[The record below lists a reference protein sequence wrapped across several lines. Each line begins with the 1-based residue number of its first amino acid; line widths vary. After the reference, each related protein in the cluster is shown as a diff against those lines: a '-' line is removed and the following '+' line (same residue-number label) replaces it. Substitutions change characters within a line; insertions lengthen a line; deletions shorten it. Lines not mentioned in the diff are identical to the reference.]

1 MKIYIYTAMSLYYA
15 RMCKFGLVIIP
26 FENSFNLCLVRLLA
40 ISGRSQ
46 VIIRHCM
53 KCPESFTVPFYV

>member
-1 MKIYIYTAMSLYYA
+1 MSLYYA